1 MALKSKK
8 QRKQSIVKESYDDLV
23 NAYLKTYLIEMDV
36 RMDPREGF
44 NDDPFVDPT
53 EDMSGGVELTPE
65 EMRKIVA
72 AEVGEEQA
80 LTMSDQDIEYF
91 YDYHFGEPEDVSELE
106 KNILALQPNND
117 EENEG
122 VVGEDDEQE
131 QLEFNT
137 WLKQKF
143 KDRPEFLKN
152 LAYDQDMVMDLFHDF
167 RQEKS
172 QNQPAEE
179 DYEEECEDNCQC
191 DRCKGNNGE
200 KMLNFY
206 GFTK

>member
-80 LTMSDQDIEYF
+80 STMSDQDIEYF

-106 KNILALQPNND
+106 KNILALQPNNE

-122 VVGEDDEQE
+122 VVDEDDEQE

-152 LAYDQDMVMDLFHDF
+152 LAYDQDMVMDLFYDF

-191 DRCKGNNGE
+191 DRCKDSNGK
-200 KMLNFY
+200 KMLDFY